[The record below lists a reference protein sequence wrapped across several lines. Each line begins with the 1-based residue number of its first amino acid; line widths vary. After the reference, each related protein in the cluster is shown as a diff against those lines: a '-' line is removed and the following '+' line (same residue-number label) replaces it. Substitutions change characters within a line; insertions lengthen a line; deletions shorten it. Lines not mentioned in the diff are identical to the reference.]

1 MMTDEEKTKILRKA
15 NDNLRAAGFDNVV
28 ILANE
33 GGTHG
38 IMTISSHVRPALM
51 RFLMASYFMD
61 ETMDNMVEEHS
72 SVMIIWKP
80 ILRSILETIV
90 PEIRKLEEERRNELE
105 PATEEAPQSEQ
116 KETDVSGPN
125 PFSSPLPKD

>member
-51 RFLMASYFMD
+51 RFLMAAYFMD
-61 ETMDNMVEEHS
+61 ETMENMVEEHS

-90 PEIRKLEEERRNELE
+90 PEIRKMEEEHRNE
-105 PATEEAPQSEQ
+105 PDAAPEEAPQSEQ
-116 KETDVSGPN
+116 KEE
-125 PFSSPLPKD
+125 KK

>member
-51 RFLMASYFMD
+51 RFLMAAYFMD
-61 ETMDNMVEEHS
+61 ETMENMVEEHS

-90 PEIRKLEEERRNELE
+90 PEIRKMEEEHRNEPK
-105 PATEEAPQSEQ
+105 PATEEAPQSDQ
-116 KETDVSGPN
+116 KETGVSGPD
-125 PFSSPLPKD
+125 PFFSPFPKD

>member
-15 NDNLRAAGFDNVV
+15 NDNLRVAGFDNVV

-90 PEIRKLEEERRNELE
+90 PEIRKMEEEHQNEPK

-116 KETDVSGPN
+116 KETGVSGPN
-125 PFSSPLPKD
+125 SFSSPLPKD

>member
-1 MMTDEEKTKILRKA
+1 MMIDEKKMEILDRTKKDLM
-15 NDNLRAAGFDNVV
+15 AAGFDNVV

-38 IMTISSHVRPALM
+38 IMTISSHVRPRLM

-61 ETMDNMVEEHS
+61 ETMENMVEEHS
-72 SVMIIWKP
+72 SAMIIWKP
-80 ILRSILETIV
+80 LLRGILEAIV
-90 PEIRKLEEERRNELE
+90 PEIRKMEEEHRNELN

-116 KETDVSGPN
+116 KETGVSGPN
-125 PFSSPLPKD
+125 PFSSPFPKD